1 MCLLLLLFLCVLTYV
16 CYVFSIKREYN
27 NNYYYFVII
36 IIMFLGGL
44 THWESGSSDGA
55 RSPAASVEM
64 TSYVLLATLHGLDQS
79 QVTSVLP
86 IVRWLSTQR
95 NSYGG
100 FSSTQVQTHKY
111 RVAKKEI
118 PHYHYLI
125 TRIFNPL
132 YVKGSYSATSNNT
145 KLVHRPLM
153 GGLLHLVH
161 RVGAWAGC
169 RPAQSPPRCANVTAR
184 PLTAGVPVTVL
195 LYDGQLL
202 CGFDVAI
209 KGLKHYD

>member
-1 MCLLLLLFLCVLTYV
+1 MSAIAIIFVCVDVRLLRVLNKERIY
-16 CYVFSIKREYN
+16 Y
-27 NNYYYFVII
+27 YYYFVII

-169 RPAQSPPRCANVTAR
+169 RPAQSPPRCANVTAH
-184 PLTAGVPVTVL
+184 PLTAGVPVL